1 MKHEQTIVKVPK
13 KLIDQVNHYLSL
25 PLGLDDSEYQ
35 GEDNTIIVAT
45 IKCSNGYEID
55 IKCCGCQEEA
65 SWTEAVLFNEN
76 GAELCCTECSDEI
89 LGEWT
94 LEYDD
99 IIYSIV
105 IEEESI

>member
-1 MKHEQTIVKVPK
+1 MKHEQTIVRVPK
-13 KLIDQVNHYLSL
+13 KLIGQVNHYLSL
-25 PLGLDDSEYQ
+25 PLGLDHSAYQ

-76 GAELCCTECSDEI
+76 GAELCCTECCDEI
-89 LGEWT
+89 LGEWI

-99 IIYSIV
+99 IIYSVI
-105 IEEESI
+105 IEEG

>member
-1 MKHEQTIVKVPK
+1 MKREQTIVRVPK
-13 KLIDQVNHYLSL
+13 QLIAKVNNYLSL
-25 PLGLDDSEYQ
+25 PLWLDNSEYQ

-45 IKCSNGYEID
+45 VKFSNGYEID

-76 GAELCCTECSDEI
+76 GVELCCTECSDEI

-99 IIYSIV
+99 MIYSVI
-105 IEEESI
+105 IEEEE

>member
-1 MKHEQTIVKVPK
+1 MNHEQTIVKVPK
-13 KLIDQVNHYLSL
+13 KLIDQIQHYLSL

-45 IKCSNGYEID
+45 IKCSNGCEID

-89 LGEWT
+89 LGEWI
-94 LEYDD
+94 LEDDD
-99 IIYSIV
+99 IIYSVV
-105 IEEESI
+105 IEEE

>member
-13 KLIDQVNHYLSL
+13 RLIGHIRHYLSL
-25 PLGLDDSEYQ
+25 PLGLNESEYQ

-45 IKCSNGYEID
+45 IRCSNGYEID

-76 GAELCCTECSDEI
+76 GVELCCTDCSDEI
-89 LGEWT
+89 IGEW
-94 LEYDD
+94 LIEYDD
-99 IIYSIV
+99 TIYSVI
-105 IEEESI
+105 IEEDN